1 MPEAEALVAQAAR
14 AGRVLMVGFN
24 RRYAPVYVAAR
35 EAFAERRPEA
45 CLALKNRPGTEY
57 RATLENAIH
66 MVDLLRW
73 FCGEAVDVHGRAAFT
88 DPYRETTAAATLR
101 FDSGALAVLLANR
114 STSHWVERL
123 EVFGHGR
130 SAVVE
135 APDRV
140 SLGQDGQARV
150 TEMTPIHMGWAHVA
164 DKLGFRQEL
173 EHFVECV
180 RTRAEPRTSGA
191 DAVRTQ
197 ALMDRL
203 LQAMGLPLEDQ
214 PARLSR
220 RRAPAAT
227 VRAMDRGPGWP
238 TRAALAA
245 PGRVPAVALAAP
257 AGGLPVLADVL
268 RVRPARAPPARA
280 HPGQRAR
287 ALAALSVPS
296 LRARGA
302 RSAALSAGRLAAAAC
317 ACHTQAAPGIQRG
330 GRAREARKGGR
341 DGAAHRVR
349 RRGPGVSVH
358 RGGGDRR
365 GAAAAVKAHAAE
377 DHGVKEITPELAAEV
392 KAAIRTR

>member
-1 MPEAEALVAQAAR
+1 MIRLAVVGLGYVAREVHLPLPRRLEGVEVVGLVDPAPAALGRAVTESGLGPGFASLEALLVAARPDAALILTPKQTHHAVARRLLEAGVDVFCEKPLATTVPEADALVAQAAR
-14 AGRVLMVGFN
+14 ARRILMVGFN

-35 EAFAERRPEA
+35 EAFADRRPEA

-73 FCGEAVDVHGRAAFT
+73 FCGEAVDVQGGAAFT

-114 STSHWVERL
+114 SSSHWVERL

-130 SAVVE
+130 SAVVD

-203 LQAMGLPLEDQ
+203 LHAMGLPLEDQ
-214 PARLSR
+214 P
-220 RRAPAAT
+220 
-227 VRAMDRGPGWP
+227 
-238 TRAALAA
+238 
-245 PGRVPAVALAAP
+245 
-257 AGGLPVLADVL
+257 
-268 RVRPARAPPARA
+268 
-280 HPGQRAR
+280 
-287 ALAALSVPS
+287 
-296 LRARGA
+296 
-302 RSAALSAGRLAAAAC
+302 
-317 ACHTQAAPGIQRG
+317 
-330 GRAREARKGGR
+330 
-341 DGAAHRVR
+341 
-349 RRGPGVSVH
+349 
-358 RGGGDRR
+358 
-365 GAAAAVKAHAAE
+365 
-377 DHGVKEITPELAAEV
+377 HG
-392 KAAIRTR
+392 